1 MSNTAK
7 IVMLGAGSAA
17 FGLSLYRDLFT
28 TDELD
33 GCTVTLVD
41 TNPAALDRMY
51 DLAIAWGGKIGTKV
65 IFEKTTDRRAAF
77 RDASFARFAFAL
89 TRRVRASAAQQIASS
104 RDSICS

>member
-28 TDELD
+28 TGELD

-51 DLAIAWGGKIGTKV
+51 DLAIAWGGKVGTKV
-65 IFEKTTDRRAAF
+65 IFEKSTDRRAAF
-77 RDASFARFAFAL
+77 RDASFVINSVAIDRNLLWRQYF
-89 TRRVRASAAQQIASS
+89 
-104 RDSICS
+104 